1 MSSLNLVPNPTV
13 LIVQTGIFLV
23 NAVVAKK
30 FILEPFIRVHK
41 QRYGATKGSQ
51 ELAIKLEE
59 DNKTKTQGITFKIQ
73 EAASSAHKMR
83 DEIVSKAR
91 NEKDLILKKAE
102 NEAREYLD
110 AMSKEIK
117 AQIENERTKIPSIV
131 VAMTSEVYQQTI
143 N

>member
-13 LIVQTGIFLV
+13 LIVQAGIFLA

-30 FILEPFIRVHK
+30 FILDPFIKVHK

-59 DNKTKTQGITFKIQ
+59 ENKTKTQGITFKIQ
-73 EAASSAHKMR
+73 EAASSAHKLR

-91 NEKDLILKKAE
+91 SEKDLILKKAE
-102 NEAREYLD
+102 AEARDYLE

-117 AQIENERTKIPSIV
+117 SQIDVERIKIPSIV
-131 VAMTSEVYQQTI
+131 VAMTTEVYQQTI